1 MQNLLQRFS
10 HFKASSPLSY
20 RMLTYILIC
29 SSLFTLIT
37 AGIQVYS
44 DYRQDVSMVD
54 ERMSVIETSYMT
66 SLSRSLWSLDQK
78 LLQVQMQGILNLP
91 DIVHLKLKI
100 FPDSEIEMGDVE
112 TQIAT
117 ISHTFPLIHESE
129 EVYTLG
135 ELTITASMEEIY
147 KQLKQKVLIIL
158 TTQAFKT
165 FFISILI
172 LWIFQYLITRHL
184 GKMAEY
190 AQKLNINAL
199 DQSLELDRP
208 QNKSTQRDELS
219 QVTDAINEMRLTLI
233 GDFEKQRENEKE
245 IRKLS
250 LAIDQSPS
258 SVLICDKGWK
268 IEYANNKFAQLTGHA
283 IQDILSRHPKEL
295 SDTSSSSNENA
306 QMWDN
311 IQLQVERVGVWQGEI
326 HSTRKSGEKFWE
338 QVIITPIKDE
348 TGNPTHYLILGEDI
362 SIRKRY
368 EQQLLRQANYDI
380 LTGLPNRMLALDRLK
395 LALAQARRDEQLV
408 GLMFL
413 DLDNFK
419 HINDTMGHDN
429 GDSLLIEASRRISS
443 CLRGTSTVAR
453 LGGDEF
459 LVILPSLNDPEAAEQ
474 VADRILQTFTPPFM
488 LANQEVFVSTSIG
501 IAIYPSDS
509 NNSSTLLQHADA
521 AMYQAK
527 NKGKSAYQRFS
538 PEMKQHS
545 HERLQIES
553 RLRRALELN
562 ELQLYYQPIVEAST
576 GKLVGAEALIRWNN
590 PAMGLVAPDKFI
602 PLAEETGLIIPIGDW
617 VLETACKD
625 IKNWQ
630 ETTGMNLTIAVN
642 VSPRQFRDGNFI
654 NTIEK
659 ALSDNQLDPHHL
671 ELEITERLILDD
683 SIETSDI
690 FNALDTKGVRLSVD
704 DFGTGYSA
712 LGYLKSYPFD
722 TLKIDKSFVQDVIDE
737 SEDAALVT
745 AIITM
750 AHSLGLQVIAEGVE
764 EENQLQFLNQHGCD
778 FAQGYYFNRPV
789 PAEEFTKWMLEND
802 KIEAQA

>member
-1 MQNLLQRFS
+1 MPNLLQRFS
-10 HFKASSPLSY
+10 HFKSSSPLSY

-37 AGIQVYS
+37 TGIQVYS
-44 DYRQDVSMVD
+44 DYRQDVSIVD
-54 ERMSVIETSYMT
+54 ERMSVIETSYMS

-78 LLQVQMQGILNLP
+78 LLNVQMQGILNLP
-91 DIVHLKLKI
+91 DIVHLKLRI
-100 FPDSEIEMGDVE
+100 YPDSDIEIGEISSD
-112 TQIAT
+112 IAT
-117 ISHTFPLIHESE
+117 LAHTFPLIHESE

-135 ELTITASMEEIY
+135 ELTITASMEDIY
-147 KQLKQKVLIIL
+147 SQLKQKVLIIL

-165 FFISILI
+165 FLISILI
-172 LWIFQYLITRHL
+172 LIIFQHLVARHL
-184 GKMAEY
+184 SKMADY
-190 AQKLNINAL
+190 AQHLNISAL
-199 DQSLELDRP
+199 DQPLALDRP
-208 QNKSTQRDELS
+208 QNRFSKKDELS
-219 QVTDAINEMRLTLI
+219 RVTDAINEMRLKLI
-233 GDFEKQRENEKE
+233 DDLEKQNASAEE

-268 IEYANNKFAQLTGHA
+268 IEYSNSKFSQLTGHLSE
-283 IQDILSRHPKEL
+283 DIIAKHPKDINEDNAL
-295 SDTSSSSNENA
+295 SN
-306 QMWDN
+306 DN
-311 IQLQVERVGVWQGEI
+311 IQMWENIQIQVERVGVWQGEV
-326 HSTRKSGEKFWE
+326 HSTRKNGERFWE
-338 QVIITPIKDE
+338 QVSITPIKD
-348 TGNPTHYLILGEDI
+348 GKNIPTHYLILGEDI

-395 LALAQARRDEQLV
+395 LALAQARRDDQLV

-459 LVILPSLNDPEAAEQ
+459 LVILPSLNAPEATEQ
-474 VADRILQTFTPPFM
+474 VAERILQTFSAPYT
-488 LANQEVFVSTSIG
+488 LANQEVFISTSIG

-509 NNSSTLLQHADA
+509 DNSSTLLQHADA

-527 NKGKSAYQRFS
+527 NKGKSAYQRFL
-538 PEMKQHS
+538 PEMNKDS

-553 RLRRALELN
+553 RLRRALELD
-562 ELQLYYQPIVEAST
+562 ELEVYYQPIVEAAT
-576 GKLVGAEALIRWNN
+576 GRLIGAEALIRWNN
-590 PAMGLVAPDKFI
+590 PAMGMVVPDRFI

-617 VLETACKD
+617 VLDTACKQ
-625 IKNWQ
+625 IKQWQ
-630 ETTGMNLTIAVN
+630 QSTGLDLTIAVN
-642 VSPRQFRDGNFI
+642 VSPRQFRDGNFVGTVESI
-654 NTIEK
+654 
-659 ALSDNQLDPHHL
+659 LSKYQLDPHFL

-683 SIETSDI
+683 SIETSSI
-690 FNALDTKGVRLSVD
+690 FDSLDKMNVKLSID

-722 TLKIDKSFVQDVIDE
+722 TLKIDKSFVQDVIE
-737 SEDAALVT
+737 EKEDAALVT

-750 AHSLGLQVIAEGVE
+750 AHSLGLKVIAEGVE
-764 EENQLQFLNQHGCD
+764 EASQLEFLNSRNCD

-789 PAEEFTKWMLEND
+789 PAADFNQWMEKNN
-802 KIEAQA
+802 KASA